1 MPGTTRVEIRTLKV
15 GRYAC
20 VDEKAYKI
28 LSISKSKP
36 GKHGSAKARIEMQDI
51 FTGQKYSHVGSVTDN
66 IHVPLI
72 EKGNAMVTHIEG
84 NDVHAME
91 MKTHEMLVL
100 PMPTPE
106 EDMTIEAGKEI
117 LYMEALGRYKITRD
131 H

>member
-1 MPGTTRVEIRTLKV
+1 
-15 GRYAC
+15 
-20 VDEKAYKI
+20 
-28 LSISKSKP
+28 
-36 GKHGSAKARIEMQDI
+36 
-51 FTGQKYSHVGSVTDN
+51 
-66 IHVPLI
+66 
-72 EKGNAMVTHIEG
+72 MVTHIEG

-106 EDMTIEAGKEI
+106 EGMTIEAGKEI

>member
-1 MPGTTRVEIRTLKV
+1 
-15 GRYAC
+15 
-20 VDEKAYKI
+20 
-28 LSISKSKP
+28 
-36 GKHGSAKARIEMQDI
+36 MQDI
-51 FTGQKYSHVGSVTDN
+51 FTGQKYSHVGSVADN

-100 PMPTPE
+100 PMPTQE
-106 EDMTIEAGKEI
+106 GMTIEAGKGI
-117 LYMEALGRYKITRD
+117 LYMEAPGRLQD